1 MDIVLNATP
10 YGQANVEMIEL
21 SGDHHESEGHIVEG
35 CRTIRGTPSM
45 MMSLALVTTNGWIS
59 VLLMRLLTIC
69 NEDVRNQFGYH

>member
-1 MDIVLNATP
+1 
-10 YGQANVEMIEL
+10 
-21 SGDHHESEGHIVEG
+21 
-35 CRTIRGTPSM
+35 M